1 MKENVEMWKYTQMI
15 SFFILST
22 ALYAVFLWLFGQ
34 LPIWII
40 PGVTS
45 LRPAN
50 AVPIVCSLLF
60 GPAASWG
67 TAFGNLIGYDLM
79 SGALTIGSIGGFI
92 GNFVMGLLPYYTWRR
107 IFKEPPHCKTVSSL
121 AKFEFTNLLHASACG
136 FVIAYWTELVGF
148 VPFTPIAF
156 IITFNNFLHA
166 AVISPFLIAL
176 FYDRAVKA
184 GWLWTDIMKGYTYAP
199 KEVKS
204 YHRIGYA
211 LVILGGI
218 IGNFVCIGLGLG
230 LGQPLFFG
238 PGLKFVGSPLLATGA
253 VFLLIMLVGTVMLA
267 RD

>member
-22 ALYAVFLWLFGQ
+22 ALYAVFLWLFAQ
-34 LPIWII
+34 LPLWII
-40 PGVTS
+40 PGITS

-79 SGALTIGSIGGFI
+79 SGALTIGSIGGFL

-107 IFKEPPHCKTVSSL
+107 IFKEPPHCKTLSSL
-121 AKFEFTNLLHASACG
+121 VKFEFTNLLHASACG
-136 FVIAYWTELVGF
+136 FIIAYWLELVGF
-148 VPFTPIAF
+148 IPFTPISV

-176 FYDRAVKA
+176 FYDRAVKT
-184 GWLWTDIMKGYTYAP
+184 GWLWTDIMKGYTYTP

-218 IGNFVCIGLGLG
+218 IGNFVCIGLGVG
-230 LGQPLFFG
+230 LGQPLFG
-238 PGLKFVGSPLLATGA
+238 QGKVVGGPLLATGA
-253 VFLLIMLVGTVMLA
+253 VFLLIMLVGIVMLA